1 MLMSRGFGRVTILSG
16 GMLAWEAS
24 DLLMAVEFG
33 GER

>member
-1 MLMSRGFGRVTILSG
+1 MSRGLGQVTIMRG

-33 GER
+33 GEG